1 MGHSSRKVVLV
12 VDDLPANIG
21 RMAEALGGRYL
32 LKTALS
38 GARALEIARSA
49 EPPDIIL
56 LDVVMPGMSGRE
68 VCRILK
74 SDPETADIPVI
85 FVTSQDSAEEE
96 EQGLRL
102 GAVDYITKPYN
113 PGIVQARVQNHLQL
127 KEYHDLLKRQS
138 CLDGLTG
145 LPNRRD
151 FDETLRREWRRGQRL
166 HSPLSVIMM
175 DIDHFKEFNDH
186 YGHLAGD
193 DCLRRVAQ
201 ALADK
206 GRATDFV
213 GRYGGEEFVALL
225 PHTDRTGAE
234 QVADKFRRAVAE
246 LRIPHRASSAG
257 EFLSLSLGVASIV
270 PPFQSEP
277 TELMEA
283 ADRMLYAVKQGGRN
297 GICAVELSAPG

>member
-1 MGHSSRKVVLV
+1 M

-21 RMAEALGGRYL
+21 RMAEALGGRYV

-56 LDVVMPGMSGRE
+56 LDVVMPGMNGRE

-85 FVTSQDSAEEE
+85 FVTSQDSTEEE

-113 PGIVQARVQNHLQL
+113 PGIVQARIQNHLQL
-127 KEYHDLLKRQS
+127 KQYHDLLKRQS
-138 CLDGLTG
+138 RLDGLTG

-151 FDETLRREWRRGQRL
+151 FDETLVREWRRGQRL

-193 DCLRRVAQ
+193 DCLRQVGQ

-225 PHTDRTGAE
+225 PHTHRTGAE
-234 QVADKFRRAVAE
+234 EVAEKFRRAIAD
-246 LRIPHRASSAG
+246 LRVPHEASSSG
-257 EFLSLSLGVASIV
+257 EYLSLSLGVASTL
-270 PPFQSEP
+270 PDAQSQP
-277 TELMEA
+277 TDLVEA
-283 ADRMLYAVKQGGRN
+283 ADRMLYAVKESGRN
-297 GICAVELSAPG
+297 GISVVELPSP